1 MTATTS
7 TATDAM
13 LTAQMVTTTAV
24 QLHLLSEIHS
34 QHCALLSVPADTMEI
49 LFCIHVLLA
58 TTLVA
63 HALLPLLAILVLL
76 QATES

>member
-7 TATDAM
+7 TAMDAM
-13 LTAQMVTTTAV
+13 LTAQMVTTTTV
-24 QLHLLSEIHS
+24 QLHLLSEIHP

-49 LFCIHVLLA
+49 LSSSRVSLA
-58 TTLVA
+58 ITLVA
-63 HALLPLLAILVLL
+63 HALLPLPVILVLL